1 MPDLNIKNPEAYR
14 LVKELSDE
22 TGESMTQ
29 AVIESVR
36 ERLTRLRT
44 EREGDVDARIQRIH
58 DLATLIHD
66 AAPTGYWDQDFDELL
81 YDEDGLPR

>member
-36 ERLTRLRT
+36 ERLERLRT
-44 EREGDVDARIQRIH
+44 QHDAEVDARVQRIH
-58 DLATLIHD
+58 ELAKVIHD
-66 AAPTGYWDQDFDELL
+66 AAPPGYWDQDFDQLL